1 MAHEDI
7 EAIKQVKF
15 AYFRYLDLKQF
26 EELGRLLTE
35 DVTAA
40 YEDGKR
46 SYEGRAAVVTFLGA
60 ALGDPGIV
68 SHHNGHHPEIELT
81 GPDSATGVWYLH
93 DRVIVPA
100 ADIEIGGTAFYRDE
114 YARVDGRWL
123 IARTGYQRVFEER
136 RRHRTLE
143 VLSFTSRF

>member
-7 EAIKQVKF
+7 EAIKQVKS

-35 DVTAA
+35 DVH
-40 YEDGKR
+40 R
-46 SYEGRAAVVTFLGA
+46 RLRGREALLRGSGRRRHLPGRGA
-60 ALGDPGIV
+60 GRPRIV

-100 ADIEIGGTAFYRDE
+100 ADIESAAPPSTATSTPGG
-114 YARVDGRWL
+114 DGRL
-123 IARTGYQRVFEER
+123 A
-136 RRHRTLE
+136 HRPAPA
-143 VLSFTSRF
+143 TSGCLRSAAGHPHP